1 MDGAGTGEGAGEGA
15 DAIGTWEFEAD
26 PWPYETGSWVF
37 VTLPE
42 VIDEEVRLLSGP
54 RRGFGSVPVEV
65 TCGSSTW
72 STSVFPSADG
82 FVLPLK
88 GAVRR
93 AELLEVGSPARFTLR
108 LL

>member
-1 MDGAGTGEGAGEGA
+1 MESAAAGGEPDGV
-15 DAIGTWEFEAD
+15 GTWEFEAE

-42 VIDEEVRLLSGP
+42 DVDEEVRLRSGP
-54 RRGFGSVPVEV
+54 RRGFGSVRVEV
-65 TCGSSTW
+65 SCGSSTW

-88 GAVRR
+88 AAVRR

>member
-1 MDGAGTGEGAGEGA
+1 
-15 DAIGTWEFEAD
+15 
-26 PWPYETGSWVF
+26 
-37 VTLPE
+37 
-42 VIDEEVRLLSGP
+42 
-54 RRGFGSVPVEV
+54 
-65 TCGSSTW
+65 GSSTW

-88 GAVRR
+88 AAVRR

>member
-1 MDGAGTGEGAGEGA
+1 M
-15 DAIGTWEFEAD
+15 
-26 PWPYETGSWVF
+26 F
-37 VTLPE
+37 VTLPGE
-42 VIDEEVRLLSGP
+42 VDEEVRLVSGP
-54 RRGFGSVPVEV
+54 RRGFGSVRVEV

-72 STSVFPSADG
+72 ATSVFPAAEG

-88 GAVRR
+88 AAVRR

>member
-1 MDGAGTGEGAGEGA
+1 MAALVRVAREMEEEDGQPLDMQWGE
-15 DAIGTWEFEAD
+15 FKK
-26 PWPYETGSWVF
+26 
-37 VTLPE
+37 LPE
-42 VIDEEVRLLSGP
+42 DVDEEVRLLSGP
-54 RRGFGSVPVEV
+54 RRGFGSVRVEV
-65 TCGSSTW
+65 SCGSSTW

-88 GAVRR
+88 AAVRR